1 MNNTRP
7 NICIACLARSV
18 NFLVARFQ
26 SHYTVLGISQNAT
39 QKQIREAYIE
49 LSKKH
54 HPDQN
59 KGVNSSSEKFQKI
72 NEAYSVLSKDISRR
86 DYDRTLLGNRPGTF
100 QTRTHQAQATYSS
113 TPRKTY
119 RAQYQQND
127 SEFHN
132 YHYHR
137 EWTKDYEAYQRQR
150 EEGLRADKAE
160 YESLKSEMLHM
171 DSATSRM
178 YWITFIVF
186 IMASLFLLYGFTSAL
201 VGMDERVANRNEKRR
216 KEKEF
221 RKKHWEDYY
230 KRNRIANMNDEVMER
245 SLREHHKE
253 QAQKRAAAIDR
264 DS

>member
-150 EEGLRADKAE
+150 GRKVGYEPEKGLQFMVKFAVFFILLNTFLKFTLFQRHRREE
-160 YESLKSEMLHM
+160 
-171 DSATSRM
+171 
-178 YWITFIVF
+178 
-186 IMASLFLLYGFTSAL
+186 
-201 VGMDERVANRNEKRR
+201 
-216 KEKEF
+216 
-221 RKKHWEDYY
+221 
-230 KRNRIANMNDEVMER
+230 RNRIANMNDEVMER

>member
-137 EWTKDYEAYQRQR
+137 EWTKDYEAYQRQSTNH
-150 EEGLRADKAE
+150 D
-160 YESLKSEMLHM
+160 
-171 DSATSRM
+171 
-178 YWITFIVF
+178 YWRGTVN
-186 IMASLFLLYGFTSAL
+186 A
-201 VGMDERVANRNEKRR
+201 RR
-216 KEKEF
+216 KRMRFLVASAMIGMTLSIMFVF
-221 RKKHWEDYY
+221 RYVTNYPSYKNRKYY
-230 KRNRIANMNDEVMER
+230 QEQKRNRIANMNDEVMER

>member
-137 EWTKDYEAYQRQR
+137 EWTKDYEAYQRQSSSSSDR
-150 EEGLRADKAE
+150 QNEAFARYTARQKVHRSIRVGNFLQEL
-160 YESLKSEMLHM
+160 
-171 DSATSRM
+171 
-178 YWITFIVF
+178 TFWFLGI
-186 IMASLFLLYGFTSAL
+186 AFLLYIDYVNYDKNMAL
-201 VGMDERVANRNEKRR
+201 LLAEE
-216 KEKEF
+216 E
-221 RKKHWEDYY
+221 
-230 KRNRIANMNDEVMER
+230 RNRIANMNDEVMER

>member
-150 EEGLRADKAE
+150 TEGRAKINQRELYLARQKAFKHFVIIVAVLIGFMTVLE
-160 YESLKSEMLHM
+160 F
-171 DSATSRM
+171 SAS
-178 YWITFIVF
+178 F
-186 IMASLFLLYGFTSAL
+186 YGD
-201 VGMDERVANRNEKRR
+201 MKRQMTA
-216 KEKEF
+216 
-221 RKKHWEDYY
+221 DYQ
-230 KRNRIANMNDEVMER
+230 RNRIANMNDEVMER

>member
-137 EWTKDYEAYQRQR
+137 EWTKDYEAYQRQSYYERQR
-150 EEGLRADKAE
+150 EEDRHWKKATRDLGLKAGRTNSVE
-160 YESLKSEMLHM
+160 YPLTSFFVVLLWFSFFVFMVFCELESRKSRKYPIKE
-171 DSATSRM
+171 
-178 YWITFIVF
+178 
-186 IMASLFLLYGFTSAL
+186 AL
-201 VGMDERVANRNEKRR
+201 WR
-216 KEKEF
+216 
-221 RKKHWEDYY
+221 

>member
-150 EEGLRADKAE
+150 VTILGVVRVLMALLRL
-160 YESLKSEMLHM
+160 SLL
-171 DSATSRM
+171 
-178 YWITFIVF
+178 
-186 IMASLFLLYGFTSAL
+186 LFACQHVLRELYY
-201 VGMDERVANRNEKRR
+201 R
-216 KEKEF
+216 
-221 RKKHWEDYY
+221 

>member
-137 EWTKDYEAYQRQR
+137 EWTKDYEAYQRQSR
-150 EEGLRADKAE
+150 DPAAAADHDSQSGSLLLSIGLTQVKWVMCLLMGVVALRAIF
-160 YESLKSEMLHM
+160 Y
-171 DSATSRM
+171 
-178 YWITFIVF
+178 
-186 IMASLFLLYGFTSAL
+186 LF
-201 VGMDERVANRNEKRR
+201 E
-216 KEKEF
+216 
-221 RKKHWEDYY
+221 
-230 KRNRIANMNDEVMER
+230 RNRIANMNDEVMER